1 MFFLHNLERRV
12 LLHPSYFGKNMTE
25 LVTTKL
31 VKDVEG
37 TCTGDYYIIA
47 IMDTFDL
54 SEGRILPGS
63 GMAEFTVGYR
73 AVVWRPFKGEVV
85 DTICTS
91 VNQHGFF
98 ANAGPLSIFVSSHL
112 IPDEITYDANATP
125 PQYTNHSDIVIEPGT
140 HVRIKIIGLRTG
152 VGEMFAIGK
161 IDGDYLGFDIFYCRN
176 PTKVAED
183 GKHPKN
189 DRAALATRNM
199 ALIMTRI
206 SSWASDIGCWSV
218 KLHRRAYR
226 HTNIT
231 KLATNEASLG
241 KTSRLGLDF
250 FEYRRGSI
258 ALGRQS
264 TKTEKSPTPKGR

>member
-161 IDGDYLGFDIFYCRN
+161 IDGDYLGCLQ
-176 PTKVAED
+176 A
-183 GKHPKN
+183 
-189 DRAALATRNM
+189 
-199 ALIMTRI
+199 
-206 SSWASDIGCWSV
+206 
-218 KLHRRAYR
+218 
-226 HTNIT
+226 
-231 KLATNEASLG
+231 
-241 KTSRLGLDF
+241 
-250 FEYRRGSI
+250 
-258 ALGRQS
+258 
-264 TKTEKSPTPKGR
+264 